1 MHILNKHLDESI
13 AMMRLLLLFT
23 AIFAIFI
30 HGEAMNIE
38 KAKAGPGAPL
48 VNNDY
53 SKRKLFVH

>member
-23 AIFAIFI
+23 AIFAIMI

-38 KAKAGPGAPL
+38 KAEAGPGAPL